1 MTVATTATTLSC
13 ESPRVLTSDT
23 NTSRMI
29 HDSFDTISILS
40 EGHSELAAL
49 PLRGEEE
56 YPARSGEVT
65 VVSNFELSQIG
76 LFFPLFTSKI
86 LVSSG
91 RKPCDDDIQER
102 KPIDSSFSLLSSSR
116 RSHSLLRIESKRFN
130 EELRE
135 LFAKATR
142 GEKRLFPSQGATKKK
157 AQELKKS
164 RSDTCAN
171 HHFDPDEL
179 RALSAMKTF
188 L

>member
-1 MTVATTATTLSC
+1 
-13 ESPRVLTSDT
+13 
-23 NTSRMI
+23 MI
-29 HDSFDTISILS
+29 HDSFDTSSILS
-40 EGHSELAAL
+40 EGHGELASL
-49 PLRGEEE
+49 PLRRKEEF
-56 YPARSGEVT
+56 PARSGEVT

-116 RSHSLLRIESKRFN
+116 RSHSLLRIESKRFDQ
-130 EELRE
+130 ELRE